1 MIRKFQQGI
10 ERAID
15 QFHPADDIEIYTYG
29 LKLLLIKAGH
39 ILTILVLGYLA
50 GELVNTLI
58 FVGAYKCIREYSGG
72 FHCKSS
78 LKCYACTI
86 LVVLLAIGMF
96 KNYIVYE
103 PVVNAMLIIAAFV
116 IWFLSP
122 SENPNNHL
130 EQYEIKL
137 YRKKA
142 RGILILLGVIFGV
155 MYYAGCNYREGIG
168 TALIIQAVMLV
179 MNIRKR
185 QTA

>member
-1 MIRKFQQGI
+1 M
-10 ERAID
+10 
-15 QFHPADDIEIYTYG
+15 H
-29 LKLLLIKAGH
+29 
-39 ILTILVLGYLA
+39 VL
-50 GELVNTLI
+50 
-58 FVGAYKCIREYSGG
+58 F
-72 FHCKSS
+72 
-78 LKCYACTI
+78 

-142 RGILILLGVIFGV
+142 GNSDSSWSYIRV